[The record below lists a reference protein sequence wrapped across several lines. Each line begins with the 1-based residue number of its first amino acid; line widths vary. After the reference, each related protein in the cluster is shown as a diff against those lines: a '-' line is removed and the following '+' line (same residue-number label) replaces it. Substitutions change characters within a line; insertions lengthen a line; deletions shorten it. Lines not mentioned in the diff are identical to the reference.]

1 MPVGFTDEEQKE
13 IKENLFYAG
22 IELICEL
29 GVQRTTVDK
38 LTKKCGIAKGSFYLF
53 YSSKEEYLMALAMFA
68 SEQTSKMLKK
78 KLAGR
83 QQMTTAEFF
92 EFFKEYLYSDYDLMG
107 SLRINDFFWLKEHMS
122 DYHLF
127 DPDEQMIT
135 MKQWLGLM
143 SDAKA
148 DIDTGTV
155 VNLIKA
161 IYAMREH
168 RDNLVESSL
177 DNSIDILL
185 KTLEFYI
192 SGKINKEDL

>member
-1 MPVGFTDEEQKE
+1 MPIGFTDEEQKE
-13 IKENLFYAG
+13 IKEKLFYAG
-22 IELICEL
+22 IELIREL

-53 YSSKEEYLMALAMFA
+53 YSSKEEYLMALAAFT
-68 SEQTSKMLKK
+68 SEKTSEMLEK

-83 QQMTTAEFF
+83 KQMSTAEFF
-92 EFFKEYLYSDYDLMG
+92 EFFREYLYSDLDLMG
-107 SLRINDFFWLKEHMS
+107 NLGINDFLWLKEHMS

-135 MKQWLGLM
+135 MKQWLDLM
-143 SDAKA
+143 YDANT
-148 DIDTGTV
+148 DIDIGAV

-168 RDNLVESSL
+168 RDTLVESSL

-185 KTLEFYI
+185 KALERYV
-192 SGKINKEDL
+192 SGKSE

>member
-1 MPVGFTDEEQKE
+1 MPIGFTDEEQKA
-13 IKENLFYAG
+13 IKEKLFYAG
-22 IELICEL
+22 IELIREL

-53 YSSKEEYLMALAMFA
+53 YSSKEEYLMALAAFT
-68 SEQTSKMLKK
+68 SEKTSEMLEK

-83 QQMTTAEFF
+83 KQMSTAEFF
-92 EFFKEYLYSDYDLMG
+92 EFFKEYLYSDLDLMG
-107 SLRINDFFWLKEHMS
+107 NLRINDFLWLKEHMS

-135 MKQWLGLM
+135 MKQWLDLM
-143 SDAKA
+143 YDANA
-148 DIDTGTV
+148 DIDIGAV

-168 RDNLVESSL
+168 RDTLVESSL

-185 KTLEFYI
+185 KALERYV
-192 SGKINKEDL
+192 SGENE

>member
-22 IELICEL
+22 IELIREL

-92 EFFKEYLYSDYDLMG
+92 EF
-107 SLRINDFFWLKEHMS
+107 
-122 DYHLF
+122 
-127 DPDEQMIT
+127 
-135 MKQWLGLM
+135 
-143 SDAKA
+143 
-148 DIDTGTV
+148 
-155 VNLIKA
+155 
-161 IYAMREH
+161 
-168 RDNLVESSL
+168 
-177 DNSIDILL
+177 
-185 KTLEFYI
+185 
-192 SGKINKEDL
+192 